1 MFSQLSGIS
10 GLRMGWGMGFL
21 TALLLLASA
30 LLHELGRALAGRA
43 YAMTVQSIA
52 FRGFGSTTSFQENY
66 QRPLQLLEV
75 SLAGSLVNLSIFVL
89 LSGLASLRFNLGES
103 LLNLVEAIKV
113 INVTLGLFHLIPG
126 LPLDGARALRALLW
140 GKSGKLPP
148 AYQWLSQIGYAA
160 SAIAIAAGLYHM
172 SQHKLLGGVLLYLG
186 LWACI
191 THPQTVL
198 PSLSLIANAPKSRTK
213 TSLSPKD
220 AASLVAKR
228 SQQPRPHSIPSLPKL
243 TNLDANFL
251 HCAAPSERFTQG
263 MHYVGNTKFQAA
275 VTIFDQVIQADP
287 ACAEA
292 YHNRGNAYLKV
303 QDSPSALEDFKTA
316 LRLGIR
322 QRETYLGQGIAY
334 AGSGDLQGAIM
345 AYSEA
350 LRLDPDYL
358 RAYLNRANAYGAMGQ
373 SQKAIAD
380 YRHAE
385 KCPAHAS
392 EQDHLDQVRQFLNL
406 LQDEHPEVEQ
416 PLD

>member
-1 MFSQLSGIS
+1 
-10 GLRMGWGMGFL
+10 MGFL
-21 TALLLLASA
+21 AALLLLVSV
-30 LLHELGRALAGRA
+30 LLHELGRVLAGRA
-43 YAMTVQSIA
+43 YAMTVESIVVC
-52 FRGFGSTTSFQENY
+52 GFGTTTSFQENY
-66 QRPLQLLEV
+66 HRPIQLLEV
-75 SLAGSLVNLSIFVL
+75 SLAGALVNLSIFVL

-103 LLNLVEAIKV
+103 LLTLVEAIKV
-113 INVTLGLFHLIPG
+113 INVTIGLFHFIPG
-126 LPLDGARALRALLW
+126 LPLDGARAFRALLW

-148 AYQWLSQIGYAA
+148 AYPWLAQVGYAA
-160 SAIAIAAGLYHM
+160 SAIAIAAGLYYI

-198 PSLSLIANAPKSRTK
+198 PSLSSIANAPKSRK
-213 TSLSPKD
+213 KPSLLPKD
-220 AASLVAKR
+220 AASLAAKR
-228 SQQPRPHSIPSLPKL
+228 SQQQPRPNSIPSLPKL
-243 TNLDANFL
+243 ANLDANFL
-251 HCAAPSERFTQG
+251 NCAAPSERFTQG
-263 MHYVGNTKFQAA
+263 MHYVENAKFQAA

-287 ACAEA
+287 GCAEA

-316 LRLGIR
+316 LRLGIH

-345 AYSEA
+345 AYAEA
-350 LRLDPDYL
+350 LRLDPDCL

-380 YRHAE
+380 YRKAE
-385 KCPAHAS
+385 NCPAYPS
-392 EQDHLDQVRQFLNL
+392 EQKHLEQIRQFLNL
-406 LQDEHPEVEQ
+406 LQNNYPTVKQ